1 MWPLVLTGVGQ
12 GLFMTPN
19 ALALMNAAPASQQG
33 ESSGLLATGRV
44 LGQCLSIA
52 LAGAIFV
59 NLGGAEA
66 GRTLLEAKTN
76 HLGVEGE
83 ISALQ
88 LSFLSGFHT
97 ALLVCASVAAAGI
110 FAALIRGAETEA
122 TWHPLCKRG
131 NSAHGSATSL
141 Q

>member
-1 MWPLVLTGVGQ
+1 M
-12 GLFMTPN
+12 
-19 ALALMNAAPASQQG
+19 S
-33 ESSGLLATGRV
+33 
-44 LGQCLSIA
+44 
-52 LAGAIFV
+52 
-59 NLGGAEA
+59 GGAQA

-76 HLGVEGE
+76 HLDVAGE

-88 LSFLSGFHT
+88 LSFSSGFHT
-97 ALLVCASVAAAGI
+97 ALLICASVAAAGI